1 MADVYRYGITFPLR
15 DSINGTYFE
24 QTYQAKDEIRAS
36 LLHLLLTQKG
46 QRYYNVDFGT
56 DIYKYIFDPMD
67 GDTFENIREEVE
79 TQVKKYIPNLEIS
92 DIKVEPFTPEETDN
106 QDKINSIDYFS
117 PQELVND
124 NIIRRQLATE
134 PSNYADVQTVP
145 EYIISPFSGEVFYN
159 YVGQQFEESNL
170 ETENLTDIFKT
181 PGPNTLEYTAKLTIV
196 YSDTNSAFGSK
207 EFLIINI

>member
-24 QTYQAKDEIRAS
+24 QTYQSKDEIRAS

-106 QDKINSIDYFS
+106 QDKINSIDFFS

-124 NIIRRQLATE
+124 SIIRRQLATNPTNYE
-134 PSNYADVQTVP
+134 PTQTVP

-159 YVGQQFEESNL
+159 YVGQQFDETNVNSESY
-170 ETENLTDIFKT
+170 TDIFRT

-196 YSDTNSAFGSK
+196 YSDTNSPFGSK